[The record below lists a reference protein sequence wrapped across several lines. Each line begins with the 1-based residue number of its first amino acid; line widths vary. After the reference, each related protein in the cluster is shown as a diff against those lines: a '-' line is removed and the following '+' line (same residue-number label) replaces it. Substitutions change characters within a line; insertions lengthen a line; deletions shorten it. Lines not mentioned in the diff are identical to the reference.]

1 MTKEEKLLQFLYRN
15 EEIRTRLINDVY
27 QELLEVVPPTLC
39 FNSKNVVNSTRD
51 ENLRKALSSISNFLE
66 NNADYNKVIK
76 EIYDEDFQFVLCGY
90 MFYLSHTNEKYISID
105 IFKNKKSILYSEI
118 SLLDIL

>member
-15 EEIRTRLINDVY
+15 EEIRKRLINDVY
-27 QELLEVVPPTLC
+27 QELLEVVPPSLC
-39 FNSKNVVNSTRD
+39 FNSKNVVNATRD

-66 NNADYNKVIK
+66 NNADYNKVVK
-76 EIYDEDFQFVLCGY
+76 EIYDDDFQFVLCGY
-90 MFYLSHTNEKYISID
+90 MFYLSHTNEKYIGID

>member
-15 EEIRTRLINDVY
+15 EEIRKRLINDVY
-27 QELLEVVPPTLC
+27 QELLEVVPPSLC
-39 FNSKNVVNSTRD
+39 FNSKNVVNATRD

-66 NNADYNKVIK
+66 NNADYNKVIE

-90 MFYLSHTNEKYISID
+90 MFYLSHTNEKYIGID

>member
-1 MTKEEKLLQFLYRN
+1 M
-15 EEIRTRLINDVY
+15 
-27 QELLEVVPPTLC
+27 EVVPPTLC
-39 FNSKNVVNSTRD
+39 FNSKNVVNATRD

-90 MFYLSHTNEKYISID
+90 MFYLSHTNEKYIGID

>member
-15 EEIRTRLINDVY
+15 DEIRKRLINDVY
-27 QELLEVVPPTLC
+27 QELLEVVPPSLC
-39 FNSKNVVNSTRD
+39 FNSKNVVNATRD

-66 NNADYNKVIK
+66 NNADYNEVVK
-76 EIYDEDFQFVLCGY
+76 EIYDDDFQFVLCGY
-90 MFYLSHTNEKYISID
+90 MFYLSHTNEKYIGID

>member
-15 EEIRTRLINDVY
+15 DEIRKRLINDVY
-27 QELLEVVPPTLC
+27 QELLEVVPPSLC

-66 NNADYNKVIK
+66 NNADYNKVVK
-76 EIYDEDFQFVLCGY
+76 EIYDDDFQFVLCGY
-90 MFYLSHTNEKYISID
+90 MFYLAHTNEKYIGID

>member
-15 EEIRTRLINDVY
+15 EEIRKRLINDVY
-27 QELLEVVPPTLC
+27 QELLEVVPPSLC
-39 FNSKNVVNSTRD
+39 FNSKNVVNATRD

-90 MFYLSHTNEKYISID
+90 MFYLSHTNEKYIGID

>member
-15 EEIRTRLINDVY
+15 EEIRKRLINDVY
-27 QELLEVVPPTLC
+27 QELLEVVPPSLC
-39 FNSKNVVNSTRD
+39 FNSKNVVNATRD

-90 MFYLSHTNEKYISID
+90 MFYLSHTNEKYIGID

-118 SLLDIL
+118 SLLDII

>member
-15 EEIRTRLINDVY
+15 EEIRKRLINDVY
-27 QELLEVVPPTLC
+27 QELLEVVPPSLC
-39 FNSKNVVNSTRD
+39 FNSKNVVNATRD
-51 ENLRKALSSISNFLE
+51 KNLGKALSSISNFLE

-76 EIYDEDFQFVLCGY
+76 EIYDDDFQFVLCGY
-90 MFYLSHTNEKYISID
+90 MFYLSHTNEKYIGID